1 MSTAKKRN
9 YLPTAIAVYTTFF
22 MCGIIMSISA
32 QYKPQLAALWGE
44 KNNIAAVLS
53 VSSAVGVG
61 GIIGTVAGPIS
72 DKMGRRFASI
82 MACLCTVI
90 NFAGFMLAPNV
101 TVAYICSLIGGIGN
115 SFMNAGLTPSMQD
128 AYPDKRSMLT
138 VLTKFFVSFGQFV
151 LPFIIVAFNASHIS
165 YKVAFW
171 GLAIVYAI
179 IGVACFFLPFP
190 EVGGDKTPETKQES
204 KEEIVQPKTK
214 IRVTVEA
221 VILGLMG
228 FSTTAVFM
236 VWTNTNQELGR
247 LYGLSNPALL
257 QSVYAIASLISVLT
271 TSTLVG
277 KGVRESTIL
286 IVYPAVCAVGLL
298 VSYFVQSGPLL
309 YVLAAIMGWFA
320 SGGLMQL
327 AVSLLAGLYP
337 AHKATAVSIVGLGNA
352 LSNWL
357 IIRLCGTITATAGNY
372 APREILLMNTVIA
385 IIGVVF
391 GLIVRASQNKR
402 AKAGIDNLE
411 EVVDEKTD
419 TFAKAN

>member
-1 MSTAKKRN
+1 MDTSVTNSKKRS
-9 YLPTAIAVYTTFF
+9 YLPTAVAVYTTFL

-32 QYKPQLAALWGE
+32 QYKLQLAELWGE
-44 KNNIAAVLS
+44 KGNIAAVLS

-61 GIIGTVAGPIS
+61 GLIGTLAGPIS
-72 DKMGRRFASI
+72 DKFGRRFASI

-138 VLTKFFVSFGQFV
+138 VLTKFFVSFGQFI
-151 LPFIIVAFNASHIS
+151 LPFVIVAFNAQHIS
-165 YKVAFW
+165 FKVAFW
-171 GLAIVYAI
+171 GITVVYAV
-179 IGVACFFLPFP
+179 IGIACFFLPFP
-190 EVGGDKTPETKQES
+190 EVGSQKKAAADKVSDSAKPKGKIKITFES
-204 KEEIVQPKTK
+204 
-214 IRVTVEA
+214 

-236 VWTNTNQELGR
+236 VWTNTNQELGK
-247 LYGLSNPALL
+247 LYGLSNPAML

-271 TSTLVG
+271 TSAMVA
-277 KGVRESTIL
+277 KGIRESTIL
-286 IVYPAVCAVGLL
+286 IVYPAVCAAGLL
-298 VSYFVQSGPLL
+298 LSYFVQSGPLL
-309 YVLAAIMGWFA
+309 YVLAAVMGWFA

-337 AHKATAVSIVGLGNA
+337 AHKATAISIVGLGNA

-357 IIRLCGTITATAGNY
+357 VIRACGSITATAGTN
-372 APREILLMNTVIA
+372 APRVILLMNMTIA
-385 IIGVVF
+385 IIGFVF
-391 GLIVRASQNKR
+391 GIFVRVSQNRR
-402 AKAGIDNLE
+402 AKNNITDLE
-411 EVVDEKTD
+411 S
-419 TFAKAN
+419 